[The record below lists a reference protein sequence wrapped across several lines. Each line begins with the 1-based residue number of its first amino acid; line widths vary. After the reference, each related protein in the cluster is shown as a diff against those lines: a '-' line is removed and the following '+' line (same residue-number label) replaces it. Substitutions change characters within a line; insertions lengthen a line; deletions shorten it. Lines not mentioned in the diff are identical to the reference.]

1 MELVNFTIS
10 LYMSTRNDGGLRLV
24 ITQPMLMPWHGLF
37 SQILLADRVLI
48 YDDVQ
53 LPTGGG
59 SGRSFMTRVQIKTPN
74 GVDWLSIP
82 VQRSGYSNQRICDAK
97 VCNTSW
103 RKQHL
108 AKIERSYSKAPFF
121 QEILSNVVL
130 PIYQNESSYLADFL
144 IQSMKVIGGVLGV
157 KTSFERSSL
166 GDWANELSGTERLVK
181 ICRRLGASDY
191 LSGNGGMNYLD
202 YESFERNKIRV
213 KHFSY
218 RLRPYQQLHHGFTP
232 YLSTIDLLFCVG
244 PQFARDYLETIPIY
258 WRDWPHNLDGR
269 PVPFSP

>member
-1 MELVNFTIS
+1 
-10 LYMSTRNDGGLRLV
+10 MSTRNDGGLRLV